1 LGNQVPYKP
10 ISDYGVVGDMH
21 SAALI
26 GLDGSIDWL
35 CFPDFD
41 SPSVFA
47 AILDDGHGGR
57 WRLWPAGPHQA
68 QQSYVPDT
76 NILST
81 TFSTERGVVE
91 ILDLMPLSK
100 DLRTSE
106 HRVLRIVR
114 GVTGSVE
121 MDCLFAPRLDYAEG
135 QTDLRKVQGA
145 VVGEKGESRLALAS
159 PIDLSI
165 KGGTARG
172 VFAVPEGKELVF
184 ELEWGADRAPSTADW
199 RERMEFTTREWRR
212 IANSITYEGR
222 WREEV
227 HRSVLALHLLLCMP
241 TGAMVAAA
249 TTSLPEWIGGGRNW
263 DYRFCWMRDAAFA
276 MDVLDRLNHTAE
288 TRRFLEWLTTFPQ
301 PYGPR
306 LRTLYG
312 VRYDEDLPEV
322 TLDHLEGYRGSK
334 PVRIGNAASTQ
345 LQMDIFGEVMVSYA
359 TFHRASGEISDEMW
373 STIESFVDVVIQDW
387 RRPDQGIWEV
397 RGRMRHFVHSKVM
410 CWLAV
415 DRAITLAESLSKPVD
430 LDRWRAVREE
440 IHADVLT
447 HGWNEQVKSFVQYY
461 GADHTDSALL
471 MMPLVGFLPAD
482 DPRMRSTVRRIK
494 EELDVDGL
502 LRRYRTEHTDDG
514 LGTTEGVFTMCSL
527 WLAGYLTFIGEL
539 DEAVGLFERV
549 LACGNHLGLFSEMV
563 DPVTGEALGNF
574 PQAFTH
580 VSLIHTARNLD
591 LALRQQAAPG
601 MQHVQVGEA
610 GRREATD

>member
-1 LGNQVPYKP
+1 MPYKP

-47 AILDDGHGGR
+47 AILDDERGGR
-57 WRLWPAGPHQA
+57 WRLCPVGPHQA
-68 QQSYVPDT
+68 RQSYVPDT
-76 NILST
+76 NVLST
-81 TFSTERGVVE
+81 TFATERGEVEVV
-91 ILDLMPLSK
+91 DLMPLSK
-100 DLRTSE
+100 DLRRSG
-106 HRVLRIVR
+106 HRVLRVVR
-114 GVTGSVE
+114 GVTGTVE
-121 MDCLFAPRLDYAEG
+121 MDCLFDPRLDYAEG
-135 QTDLRKVQGA
+135 YTDLRKVQGA
-145 VVGEKGESRLALAS
+145 VVGEKGESHLALAS

-165 KGGTARG
+165 EGGAAHG

-184 ELEWGADRAPSTADW
+184 ELEWGANRPPSTADW
-199 RERMEFTTREWRR
+199 RERMEFTTGEWRR
-212 IANSITYEGR
+212 IADSVTFEGR
-222 WREEV
+222 WRKEV
-227 HRSVLALHLLLCMP
+227 RRSVLALHLLVYMP

-288 TRRFLEWLTTFPQ
+288 TRRFLGWLTTFRQ

-306 LRTLYG
+306 LKTLYG

-359 TFHRASGEISDEMW
+359 TFHRASGEISDQMW

-410 CWLAV
+410 CWLAM
-415 DRAITLAESLSKPVD
+415 DRAIALAESLRKPVD
-430 LDRWRAVREE
+430 LDRWRTVREE

-447 HGWNEQVKSFVQYY
+447 RGWNDQIKSFVQYY
-461 GADHTDSALL
+461 GAKHTDSALL

-527 WLAGYLTFIGEL
+527 WLAGYLTFVGEL
-539 DEAVGLFERV
+539 DEAVRLFERV

-563 DPVTGEALGNF
+563 DPVTGEAVGNF

-591 LALRQQAAPG
+591 LALRQQAVPG
-601 MQHVQVGEA
+601 MEDVRVGEA
-610 GRREATD
+610 GRRGQ